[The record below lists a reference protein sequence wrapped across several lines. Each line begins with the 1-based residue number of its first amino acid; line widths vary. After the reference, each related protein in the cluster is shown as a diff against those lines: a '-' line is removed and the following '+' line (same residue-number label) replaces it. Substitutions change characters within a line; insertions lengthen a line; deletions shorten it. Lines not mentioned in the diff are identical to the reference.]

1 MSRASWTGVADIAP
15 VCLASQA
22 LSMRRRR
29 PISGGAAQTPHLLQ
43 PVWTVRIVPL
53 VSLSGVGCG
62 PEASEARAKRTSGH
76 LGSSAVAVLPSR
88 DDKSCLPVV
97 VASERAEV
105 PDLRHSLI
113 GIRKGRRWLSSPLTH
128 SSSKL
133 RFTTAVLRSDALP
146 IERLS
151 CRAHRTHRRIVF
163 RLGRR
168 SCCAAGARFE
178 THIPYRRR
186 FAHCDRRKPFSTLA
200 SDGLG
205 LDV

>member
-146 IERLS
+146 IERLTAAPIARIAES
-151 CRAHRTHRRIVF
+151 SSGSAGDPAVQPVLDSRHTSRTADDSPTAIVANLF
-163 RLGRR
+163 R
-168 SCCAAGARFE
+168 
-178 THIPYRRR
+178 P
-186 FAHCDRRKPFSTLA
+186 
-200 SDGLG
+200 
-205 LDV
+205 